1 MPIDGNFD
9 YFCLN
14 STPRNW
20 HRPMRCSAP
29 VYVLPRKVSMIGIK
43 YNARESLLY
52 RFWCGRRHGVHTTS
66 AFKKRFWKDIC
77 LSFISMHYVY
87 IVLWAIVAS
96 IIIYPGGE
104 VSYID
109 ALFFGTAAAT
119 QSGLNTVDL
128 NRMKTYQQIVIWT
141 VAMVTNP
148 IFVHT
153 AVVFVRIYW
162 FEKRF
167 QYLVQSA
174 RTIRRSGTTVASGS
188 DEEQQQDSKARRT
201 GHS

>member
-1 MPIDGNFD
+1 
-9 YFCLN
+9 
-14 STPRNW
+14 
-20 HRPMRCSAP
+20 
-29 VYVLPRKVSMIGIK
+29 
-43 YNARESLLY
+43 
-52 RFWCGRRHGVHTTS
+52 
-66 AFKKRFWKDIC
+66 
-77 LSFISMHYVY
+77 MHYVY